1 MSLVSVQDV
10 FKAGVHFG
18 HKRRF
23 WNPKMSQFIF
33 GVKSDIHII
42 DLDKSLPMLNEALD
56 FIRGIASRRGK
67 ILFVGTKRACHRVIA
82 EEATRAGMP
91 YVNNRWLGGMLT
103 NYKTVRQSIKR
114 LKAIEKM
121 VKDGTITKFT
131 KKEALEI
138 SREQEKLERN
148 LGGIK
153 NMGTLPDALFV
164 IDVGREKI
172 AVQEAKR
179 LGIPVIGIV
188 DTNNTPDDID
198 YVIPGNDDSY
208 KAIRL
213 YAKSVADVILSVKD
227 SSEELSKEKFSEVE
241 TSENIED
248 VLGFVEQTEEVAEVV
263 VDTKAKETK
272 AKETK
277 SEASED
283 SSKSEK

>member
-1 MSLVSVQDV
+1 MSLVSIQDV

-23 WNPKMSQFIF
+23 WNPKMSHFIF

-42 DLDKSLPMLNEALD
+42 DLDKSLPMLNEALE
-56 FIRGIASRRGK
+56 FIRGVAARRGK

-82 EEATRAGMP
+82 EEATRSGMP

-121 VKDGTITKFT
+121 VKDGTISKFT

-153 NMGTLPDALFV
+153 NMGSLPDAIFV

-172 AVQEAKR
+172 AIQEAKR
-179 LGIPVIGIV
+179 LGIPVIGVV
-188 DTNNTPDDID
+188 DTNNSPDDID

-213 YAKSVADVILSVKD
+213 YAKSVAEAILSVKD
-227 SSEELSKEKFSEVE
+227 NSEELSKEKFEADNG
-241 TSENIED
+241 ENVED

-263 VDTKAKETK
+263 VDTKA
-272 AKETK
+272 A
-277 SEASED
+277 SSED

>member
-42 DLDKSLPMLNEALD
+42 DLDKSLPMLNEALE
-56 FIRGIASRRGK
+56 FIRGVAARRGK
-67 ILFVGTKRACHRVIA
+67 ILFVGTKRACHRVMA

-121 VKDGTITKFT
+121 VKEGTISKFT

-153 NMGTLPDALFV
+153 NMGSLPDALFV

-179 LGIPVIGIV
+179 LGIPVIGVV
-188 DTNNTPDDID
+188 DTNNSPDDID

-213 YAKSVADVILSVKD
+213 YAKSVADAILSVKD
-227 SSEELSKEKFSEVE
+227 SSEELSSEKFSEVE
-241 TSENIED
+241 NNENVED

-263 VDTKAKETK
+263 VDTKAKEV
-272 AKETK
+272 K
-277 SEASED
+277 SEESED

>member
-153 NMGTLPDALFV
+153 NMGSLPDALFV

-179 LGIPVIGIV
+179 LGIPVIGVV
-188 DTNNTPDDID
+188 DTNNSPDDID

-213 YAKSVADVILSVKD
+213 YAKSVADAILSVKD
-227 SSEELSKEKFSEVE
+227 SSEELSSEKFSEVE
-241 TSENIED
+241 NNENVED

-263 VDTKAKETK
+263 VDTKAKEV
-272 AKETK
+272 K
-277 SEASED
+277 SEESED